1 MFLIVHAISL
11 FCAAGG
17 WAKQEVIATFTI
29 FSYLCNVHAKN
40 GLKCNAHYYNSI
52 LYFNSV

>member
-29 FSYLCNVHAKN
+29 FSYLCNVHAKM
-40 GLKCNAHYYNSI
+40 A
-52 LYFNSV
+52 